1 MVPMAMIAARVVDRE
16 EDDDG
21 VDEDIWWFVSH
32 IFCYF
37 LCRLS
42 LLLVEMPACTCKS
55 YSPEDIKT
63 AMTYLGANEG
73 ASLFSFNQLSQT
85 NGEGDNRLQIE
96 FDDIPQVDE
105 LSSTSV
111 YSRAIPLF
119 KQLASL
125 LESAPSKDMDD
136 FLRFLLN
143 SINRQ
148 KTRKKGNHY
157 FTSNQLMRGTW
168 NEGTPPRAA
177 GTENWEGGG
186 LWSGGGGL

>member
-85 NGEGDNRLQIE
+85 NGEGDNSLQIE
-96 FDDIPQVDE
+96 LDDIPQVDE

-125 LESAPSKDMDD
+125 LESAPSKDVDD
-136 FLRFLLN
+136 FLSFLLN

-148 KTRKKGNHY
+148 KPNQTKRPRTGEIVNAFIPEEKKRKTHVTNHY
-157 FTSNQLMRGTW
+157 VSNLY
-168 NEGTPPRAA
+168 PSK
-177 GTENWEGGG
+177 
-186 LWSGGGGL
+186 L